1 MIPIVLLYLL
11 CLWLFA
17 SAASRGQ
24 GHFVVLAGLVALG
37 LAGLAFVR
45 GRRSVLYGLFFLM
58 LLAASAAVLFEA
70 ALRLRPGILGGQVAN
85 VAYTGYHWYKGG
97 IYSLDPHVGPL
108 LKPNVRRPMY
118 WAGHRWLH
126 ETNDRGF
133 RGPCPARTQVV
144 FLGDSMIYGH
154 GVENEATVPSRFG
167 ARSGLGTA
175 NLGQQGTSLVQSWL
189 ILERKGLPLGPHV
202 VFVAAHPTDI
212 EDAVTTYEPQMLAR
226 WLGSAPGSFEPTVRE
241 QYRPRARWSPAR
253 LWLEQIALPLD
264 AGGFTGAL
272 WRSWRAGL
280 LRRPDHGADADARFV
295 PSDVSQPF
303 SAPRAAPGSDE
314 RLGWEAQKRA
324 LVEIRRAAATIGAT
338 VVVFDLG
345 YPREFSRAIEG
356 AAAELGLAYSPA
368 GRRVL
373 ERALAGEDLYLA
385 RDGHW
390 NPAGCDAIARE
401 LLPLV
406 NASVASAAR
415 GAQ

>member
-1 MIPIVLLYLL
+1 MILIVLAYLV

-37 LAGLAFVR
+37 VALFAFAR
-45 GRRSVLYGLFFLM
+45 GRRAVLYGLFFLM
-58 LLAASAAVLFEA
+58 LLAASAAALFET

-97 IYSLDPHVGPL
+97 IYALDPHVGPL

-133 RGPCPARTQVV
+133 RGPCPAPTQVV

-167 ARSGLGTA
+167 ARSGLGSA

-189 ILERKGLPLGPHV
+189 IFERKGLPLGPRL
-202 VFVAAHPTDI
+202 VFVAVHPTDI
-212 EDAVTTYEPQMLAR
+212 EDAVTTYEPEMLTR

-241 QYRPRARWSPAR
+241 QYQPRARWSPAR
-253 LWLEQIALPLD
+253 LWLEEIALPLD
-264 AGGFTGAL
+264 AGGVSGAL

-280 LRRPDHGADADARFV
+280 LRAQPGGAGGDGRFV
-295 PSDVSQPF
+295 PSDVQKPF
-303 SAPRAAPGSDE
+303 AAPLAAPGSDQ

-345 YPREFSRAIEG
+345 YPREFSRAVEG
-356 AAAELGLAYSPA
+356 VAAELGLAYSPA

-390 NPAGCDAIARE
+390 NRAGCDTVARE
-401 LLPLV
+401 LLPF
-406 NASVASAAR
+406 ASASAGSAR
-415 GAQ
+415 GGRQ